1 MTLVRVA
8 DFIADWLSKELSASK
23 IFMVTGAGVM
33 HLTDGVAKHESLEAI
48 CLHHEQSVSMA
59 VEAYSRYTESIGIA
73 YVSTGPAATNALTG
87 LAGAWQDS
95 VACFFFSGQVKV
107 AESSSQSGISGLRQ
121 FGVQELDVLPMTRP
135 VTKYSA
141 QVTKAENILQELEKA
156 KKFALQGRPGPV
168 WLEIPLDVQSALVEP
183 SQLEHYQK
191 SQVTEPEFV
200 AEPLPQKLVKGL
212 DNSARPVIVLGQGVR
227 LSGAMEELQTFVR
240 RHRIPVVSTYLGVD
254 SYLPHDEL
262 YVGKIGVKGERAAN
276 IMVQKSDFLLVLG
289 ASLHVSSIGY
299 NYSEFASDAEKWIVD
314 IDETSHRKPTLT
326 TANFFRS
333 DLRDFIPRLMDFF
346 EGRDEQR
353 DWASWSN
360 VGAQLR
366 AKYPTCLKEY
376 EGEEEGVNIYTAV
389 DIISEYLGPDDVV
402 VSDAGSAFYA
412 VTQAVVLPRSGRYIT
427 SGAMATM
434 GYSLPAA
441 IGIAVASPAGRVF
454 AFTGDGSL
462 HQNIQELGQ
471 MQFLGLPIVLI
482 VLNNAGYLSI
492 RASQINYFEERFIGT
507 DEKSGLG
514 LPDITQISR
523 AYGLRVLDI
532 GSVEELKSALQEI
545 GSIREPVVLN
555 IKCPENQP
563 IVPTVSSRIDD
574 EGKMHSRNLHDMT
587 PLVDEVTLREIMSP
601 DWGMPGPAS

>member
-514 LPDITQISR
+514 LPDLTQISR

-532 GSVEELKSALQEI
+532 GSVKELKSALQEI

>member
-532 GSVEELKSALQEI
+532 GSVKELKSALQEI

-601 DWGMPGPAS
+601 DWGMPGSAS

>member
-23 IFMVTGAGVM
+23 IFMVTGAGAM
-33 HLTDGVAKHESLEAI
+33 HLTDGVAKHESLEAV

-59 VEAYSRYTESIGIA
+59 VEAYSRYTESIGVA

-121 FGVQELDVLPMTRP
+121 FGVQELDILPMVRP

-141 QVTKAENILQELEKA
+141 QVSKAEDILKELEKA
-156 KKFALQGRPGPV
+156 KVLAVQGRPGPV
-168 WLEIPLDVQSALVEP
+168 WLEIPLDIQSALVDP
-183 SQLEHYQK
+183 SKLKHYK
-191 SQVTEPEFV
+191 ETQVTEVELMDG
-200 AEPLPQKLVKGL
+200 PLPQKLVEGL
-212 DNSARPVIVLGQGVR
+212 ENSARPVVVLGQGVR

-240 RHRIPVVSTYLGVD
+240 RHNIPVVSTYLGVD

-276 IMVQKSDFLLVLG
+276 MMVQKSDFLLVLG
-289 ASLHVSSIGY
+289 ASLHVSTIGY
-299 NYSEFASDAEKWIVD
+299 NYSEFAADAEKWIVD
-314 IDETSHRKPTLT
+314 IDETSHRKPTT
-326 TANFFRS
+326 PTANFIRA
-333 DLRDFIPRLMDFF
+333 DLRSFIPRLMDFF
-346 EGRDEQR
+346 GTNDKHR
-353 DWASWSN
+353 DWARWSS
-360 VGAQLR
+360 VGAQLK

-376 EGEEEGVNIYTAV
+376 ESEREGVNIYTAV
-389 DIISEYLGPDDVV
+389 DIISQSLGPEDVV

-412 VTQAVVLPRSGRYIT
+412 VTQAVVLPRCGRYIT

-441 IGIAVASPAGRVF
+441 IGIAVASPGGKVV

-471 MQFLGLPIVLI
+471 MQFLDLPIVLV

-514 LPDITQISR
+514 LPDISQISR
-523 AYGLRVLDI
+523 AYGLRVLDVA
-532 GSVEELKSALQEI
+532 SVNELNSALQEI
-545 GSIREPVVLN
+545 GSTRGPVVLN
-555 IKCPENQP
+555 ILCPKNQP
-563 IVPTVSSRIDD
+563 IVPTVSSRIDN
-574 EGKMHSRNLHDMT
+574 GGRMHSRNLHDMT
-587 PLVDEVTLREIMSP
+587 PLVDEATLREIMSS
-601 DWGMPGPAS
+601 DWGFPGSAG

>member
-532 GSVEELKSALQEI
+532 GSVKELKSALQEI

>member
-33 HLTDGVAKHESLEAI
+33 HLTDGVAKHESLEAV

-59 VEAYSRYTESIGIA
+59 VEAYSRYTESIGVA

-121 FGVQELDVLPMTRP
+121 FGVQELDILPMVQP

-141 QVTKAENILQELEKA
+141 QVSRAEDILQELEKA
-156 KKFALQGRPGPV
+156 KTLALQGRPGPV
-168 WLEIPLDVQSALVEP
+168 WLEIPLDVQSALVDP
-183 SQLEHYQK
+183 SKLGY
-191 SQVTEPEFV
+191 SQESEVTEVGIV
-200 AEPLPQKLVKGL
+200 ADPLPVELVEGL

-227 LSGAMEELQTFVR
+227 LSGVNEELQTFVR
-240 RHRIPVVSTYLGVD
+240 RHKIPVVSTYLGVD
-254 SYLPHDEL
+254 SYLPHDEF
-262 YVGKIGVKGERAAN
+262 YVGKIGVKGERGAN
-276 IMVQKSDFLLVLG
+276 MMVQKSDFLLVLG
-289 ASLHVSSIGY
+289 ASLHVSAIGY
-299 NYSEFASDAEKWIVD
+299 NYSEFAADAEKWIVD
-314 IDETSHRKPTLT
+314 IDETSHRKPTIT
-326 TANFFRS
+326 TANFLRA
-333 DLRDFIPRLMDFF
+333 DLRNFIPSLMDAFT
-346 EGRDEQR
+346 GREKQR
-353 DWASWSN
+353 VWASWSS
-360 VGAQLR
+360 VGTQLK

-376 EGEEEGVNIYTAV
+376 ESEQEGVNIYTAV
-389 DIISEYLGPDDVV
+389 DIISESLGPEDVV

-412 VTQAVVLPRSGRYIT
+412 VTQAVALPRFGRYIT

-441 IGIAVASPAGRVF
+441 IGIAVASPMGKVF

-471 MQFLGLPIVLI
+471 MQFLGLPIVLV

-514 LPDITQISR
+514 LPDITKISQ
-523 AYGLRVLDI
+523 AYGLRVFDI
-532 GSVEELKSALQEI
+532 ASVKELNSALHEI
-545 GSIREPVVLN
+545 RSTREPVVLN

-587 PLVDEVTLREIMSP
+587 PLIDEATLREIMSP
-601 DWGMPGPAS
+601 DWGMAGSAS